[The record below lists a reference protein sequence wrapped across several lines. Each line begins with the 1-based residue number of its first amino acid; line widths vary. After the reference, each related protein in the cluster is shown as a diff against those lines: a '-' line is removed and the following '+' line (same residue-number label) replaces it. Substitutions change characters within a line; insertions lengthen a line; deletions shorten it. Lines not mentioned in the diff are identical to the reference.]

1 MVIQLKPTSARLARW
16 TKPLPRLAVGGAW
29 FFVLFSL
36 AHLAWVIGAKWGD
49 PAGLTT
55 LYQTTVGEETYR
67 AWGLAYAGT
76 LGLLLAIA
84 QAVVVGAAAVMSLR
98 SRPKTRRIGHAIL
111 ITWAALWTLNLVR
124 LAGLDL
130 HLDSFCQA
138 TIMTLLLGSTVYRAA
153 RGPSS
158 RLPAPA
164 TNVYTESTREQVVR
178 NTRLTA
184 QHIVAATELT
194 DITPSVRRK
203 RWSPGM
209 MPARLRKAGVRAA
222 RATKPLARTVG
233 RTLAAGGRRLRHYL
247 HDKGV
252 IPSANRS
259 TSG

>member
-1 MVIQLKPTSARLARW
+1 MVIQLKPASARLARW

-36 AHLAWVIGAKWGD
+36 VHLAWVIGAKWAD

-55 LYQTTVGEETYR
+55 LYQTTVGDETYR

-76 LGLLLAIA
+76 LGLLLAMA
-84 QAVVVGAAAVMSLR
+84 QAAVVGAAAVMSLR
-98 SRPKTRRIGHAIL
+98 ARSKTRRLGHAIL
-111 ITWAALWTLNLVR
+111 IAWAALWALNLMR

-130 HLDSFCQA
+130 QLDSFCQA
-138 TIMTLLLGSTVYRAA
+138 TIMILLLGSTVYRAVC
-153 RGPSS
+153 GPSR
-158 RLPAPA
+158 RLSATT
-164 TNVYTESTREQVVR
+164 TNVYLESTREQVVQ

-184 QHIVAATELT
+184 QHIMAASRLT
-194 DITPSVRRK
+194 DITPSVRHK

-209 MPARLRKAGVRAA
+209 MPGRLGKAGIRAA
-222 RATKPLARTVG
+222 RATKPLARSLG

-259 TSG
+259 ASG

>member
-36 AHLAWVIGAKWGD
+36 AHLAWVIGAKWAD

-55 LYQTTVGEETYR
+55 LYQTTVGDETYR

-76 LGLLLAIA
+76 LGLLLAMA
-84 QAVVVGAAAVMSLR
+84 QAAVVGAAAVMSLR
-98 SRPKTRRIGHAIL
+98 ARPKTRRIGHAIL
-111 ITWAALWTLNLVR
+111 IAWAALWALNLMR

-130 HLDSFCQA
+130 QLDSFCQA
-138 TIMTLLLGSTVYRAA
+138 TIMILLLGSTVYRAA
-153 RGPSS
+153 CGPSS
-158 RLPAPA
+158 RLSAPD
-164 TNVYTESTREQVVR
+164 TNVYTDSARENVVR

-184 QHIVAATELT
+184 QHIVAATEMA
-194 DITPSVRRK
+194 DITQSVRRK

-209 MPARLRKAGVRAA
+209 MTARLRKAGVRAA
-222 RATKPLARTVG
+222 RATKPLARSLG

-259 TSG
+259 ASG